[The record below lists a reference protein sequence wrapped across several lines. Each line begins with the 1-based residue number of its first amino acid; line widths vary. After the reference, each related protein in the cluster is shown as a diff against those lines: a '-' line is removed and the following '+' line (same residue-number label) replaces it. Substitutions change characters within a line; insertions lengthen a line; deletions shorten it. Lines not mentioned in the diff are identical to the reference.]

1 MGYVGRLT
9 ADISDTF
16 AAATGRRWETPLG
29 TTGQGEDPL
38 GAQDVYTHGV

>member
-9 ADISDTF
+9 ADISDTS
-16 AAATGRRWETPLG
+16 AAATGRPWETPLG
-29 TTGQGEDPL
+29 TTGHEEGPL